1 MQSIHIHAICN
12 FVTMEL
18 LRPFVNI
25 LLFIAYLLFFGKN
38 SLEKYY
44 KQDVIINRN
53 LETPLNISPPGTN
66 LNVLFLLSIY
76 LLLHI

>member
-1 MQSIHIHAICN
+1 MQFIHIHAICN
-12 FVTMEL
+12 FVTMEW

>member
-1 MQSIHIHAICN
+1 
-12 FVTMEL
+12 MEW

-66 LNVLFLLSIY
+66 LNV
-76 LLLHI
+76 

>member
-1 MQSIHIHAICN
+1 
-12 FVTMEL
+12 MEWF
-18 LRPFVNI
+18 RPFVNI

>member
-1 MQSIHIHAICN
+1 
-12 FVTMEL
+12 MEW

-53 LETPLNISPPGTN
+53 LETPLNTSPPGTN
-66 LNVLFLLSIY
+66 LNVLFLLSIH